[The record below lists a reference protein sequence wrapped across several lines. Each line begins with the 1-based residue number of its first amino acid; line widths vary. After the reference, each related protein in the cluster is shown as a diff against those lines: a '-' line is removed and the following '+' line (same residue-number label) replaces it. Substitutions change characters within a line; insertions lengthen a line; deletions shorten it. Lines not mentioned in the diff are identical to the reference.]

1 MGDGPG
7 ILPQMAFARYA
18 DAPLYYETSVCTAV
32 LAGEEKDLD
41 IIMVHVV
48 TQPVWSADGRG
59 VGMTG
64 LAWVTIDTMLPC
76 DIMIAGT
83 QELASLIRPGDSLVL
98 LDVKLAGE
106 HVDRTKINSI
116 TASIHAGPKHDDPV
130 TVYTGR
136 RPVKTENDLVNLVFR
151 DTAASLVAANI
162 GEVLAIVVELALS
175 VYGPTHHH
183 GPTNLSID

>member
-1 MGDGPG
+1 
-7 ILPQMAFARYA
+7 MAFARYA

-106 HVDRTKINSI
+106 HVDRTKIETI
-116 TASIHAGPKHDDPV
+116 TAYPSTQVRGTMYPLRSTPLDGLSKRRMIWSISCFETLP
-130 TVYTGR
+130 R
-136 RPVKTENDLVNLVFR
+136 L
-151 DTAASLVAANI
+151 
-162 GEVLAIVVELALS
+162 
-175 VYGPTHHH
+175 
-183 GPTNLSID
+183 